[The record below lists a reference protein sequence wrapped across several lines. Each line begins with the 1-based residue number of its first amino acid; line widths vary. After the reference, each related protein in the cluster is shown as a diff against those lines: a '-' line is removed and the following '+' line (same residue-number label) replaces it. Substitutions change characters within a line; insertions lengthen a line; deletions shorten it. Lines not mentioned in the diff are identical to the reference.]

1 MANGVPREYHGEC
14 LCHKVLI
21 LTQLNPDILVRDVDR
36 MVFRAYTVVF
46 WANTVACWA
55 NTVLFWQIQWYL
67 GNYSGNLGKY
77 YDLYLAIYK
86 LVQPFTSISINF
98 QPFTGTFQDLYKL
111 VVTYLKLLFQW
122 EGWVN
127 KHNNH
132 NFFRS
137 DSCHER

>member
-1 MANGVPREYHGEC
+1 MFVSQSTNIDTVKSRYTSTGCRQNGIKGIYSG
-14 LCHKVLI
+14 I
-21 LTQLNPDILVRDVDR
+21 LGKQSGMLGK
-36 MVFRAYTVVF
+36 YSVV
-46 WANTVACWA
+46 
-55 NTVLFWQIQWYL
+55 WQIQWYL

-77 YDLYLAIYK
+77 YNLYLGIYK
-86 LVQPFTSISINF
+86 LVQSLTSISINF
-98 QPFTGTFQDLYKL
+98 QPFTGTFHDLYKL
-111 VVTYLKLLFQW
+111 VVTYLKLLFQG